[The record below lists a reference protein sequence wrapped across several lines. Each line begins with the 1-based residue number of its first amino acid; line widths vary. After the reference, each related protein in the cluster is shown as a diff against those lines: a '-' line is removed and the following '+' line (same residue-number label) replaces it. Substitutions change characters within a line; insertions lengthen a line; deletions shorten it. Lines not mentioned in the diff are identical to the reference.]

1 VRNFTRTPVLL
12 PVLLL
17 SAGCAEPAAGPR
29 PGAAVADRADRLI
42 GATVLDD
49 SAWKRADDARV
60 ARLRAGTGASSSC
73 SAVPLAGKW
82 LLSARHCWAHVPP
95 DPQALRT
102 L

>member
-1 VRNFTRTPVLL
+1 MVGGTA
-12 PVLLL
+12 L
-17 SAGCAEPAAGPR
+17 SDDVWKKAE
-29 PGAAVADRADRLI
+29 
-42 GATVLDD
+42 
-49 SAWKRADDARV
+49 DARV
-60 ARLRAGTGASSSC
+60 AKLLVGKGASASC